1 MRYYLSTER
10 RIYNGRPTPVRLGKL
25 EEKVGELEKVE

>member
-1 MRYYLSTER
+1 MMDDQNER
-10 RIYNGRPTPVRLGKL
+10 AKDRPTPVRLGKL